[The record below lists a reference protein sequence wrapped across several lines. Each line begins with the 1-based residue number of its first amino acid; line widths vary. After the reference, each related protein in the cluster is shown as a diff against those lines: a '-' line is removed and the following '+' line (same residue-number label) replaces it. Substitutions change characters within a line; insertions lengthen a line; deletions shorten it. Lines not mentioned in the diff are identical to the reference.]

1 MKVCFSADGNNLS
14 STVDWRFG
22 RCPWFVI
29 VDEKGEIVEA
39 AKNPAANAFRGAGV
53 SAAQTVVE
61 KGAKAVVSGNIGPNA
76 FLILNQ
82 QGIKVYQ
89 GGGMTVK
96 EAWEKYQKGELPQIT
111 TPRQG
116 RCFGGRGR

>member
-1 MKVCFSADGNNLS
+1 MKICFSATGNSLS
-14 STVDWRFG
+14 SAVDWRFG

-39 AKNPAANAFRGAGV
+39 IKNPAGDAFRGAGV
-53 SAAQTVVE
+53 LAAQTVVE
-61 KGAKAVVSGNIGPNA
+61 KGAEAVVSGNIGPNA
-76 FLILNQ
+76 FLVLNQ

-96 EAWEKYQKGELPQIT
+96 EAWEKYQKGELPEIT
-111 TPRQG
+111 TPQRG
-116 RCFGGRGR
+116 RCFGEQGK